1 CELIEES
8 SPQRH
13 RAHRARLCSP
23 CLHGEFCCAVEM
35 VRLTIDGREI
45 SVEAGTTIL
54 EAARRLAIR
63 IPTLCHVEDF
73 EKSASCFLCAVQ
85 IEGQAR
91 LAPSCAMP
99 AAEGMAVHTDSA
111 EVRSTRKM
119 ALELLLSD
127 HVGDCIGPCR
137 TGCPARFDIPGFVT
151 EVSAGNF
158 RRSAEIASDFLAL
171 PAALGRICPRLC
183 EARCHRCEAGEPLSV
198 AGLHRLAGDL
208 DMASAAR
215 YVPRKEGPTGKRV
228 GIVGAGP
235 AGLAAAY
242 HILKRGHAATLF
254 DSHAE
259 PGGML
264 RWGIP
269 EFRLPRAVLRK
280 EIEIVRLLGGEF
292 RMGRRLGRDFS
303 LADLRRDFDA
313 VFLAIG
319 AQGSRGLACPG
330 EELAVPA
337 IEFLE
342 KVAAGTPPAMGSEVV
357 ILGGGN
363 SAMDAARTAVRL
375 GAEKVRVLYRR
386 TRREMPCLMSE
397 VEAAEA
403 EGVGVETLVAPVR
416 LERGN
421 NGRLRLTVQRME
433 LGAPDESGRASPVPI
448 PGSESELEA
457 ACIIAAIGQT
467 VLAGC
472 MGVDE
477 LTLSRRGIAVNPAT
491 LATSIEGVFA
501 GGDAVTGA
509 DLAVRAVA
517 AGRLAAVSIDQ
528 FLSGRP
534 VRGDREMLTVLM
546 GRMSEPEL
554 ADFFRGIE
562 DTPRTPMP
570 ELPPEERV
578 KSFGEVEL
586 GFAPEVARREAGRCL
601 HCGCWKA
608 SVCTLRQYATE
619 YGADPGHF
627 AGGRRRFHRDSSHP
641 EIVYE
646 PGKCI
651 LCGACV
657 EVAAE
662 AGDGLGLAIVGRG
675 FEAAVAV
682 PLQGTLLEALPT
694 AARRAAQVCPTGA
707 VALKSDGCG
716 IPESRSQSA
725 CGEPS
730 CPQKTTAVRSG
741 ARHPLSSRSSEN
753 PK

>member
-1 CELIEES
+1 
-8 SPQRH
+8 
-13 RAHRARLCSP
+13 
-23 CLHGEFCCAVEM
+23 M
-35 VRLTIDGREI
+35 VKLKIDGREV

-54 EAARRLAIR
+54 EAAHRLGIR
-63 IPTLCHVEDF
+63 IPTLCHVENF
-73 EKSASCFLCAVQ
+73 EKAASCYLCAVQ
-85 IEGQAR
+85 IEGQAK

-99 AAEGMAVHTDSA
+99 AAEGMAVHTDSD

-158 RRSAEIASDFLAL
+158 NRSAEIASDFLTL

-183 EARCHRCEAGEPLSV
+183 EQRCHRCEAGEPLSV

-208 DMASAAR
+208 DMASEAR
-215 YVPRKEGPTGKRV
+215 YVPRRESSSGKRV
-228 GIVGAGP
+228 AIVGAGP
-235 AGLAAAY
+235 AGLTAAY
-242 HILKRGHAATLF
+242 HLLRRGHSAILF
-254 DSHAE
+254 DRHPE

-269 EFRLPRAVLRK
+269 QFRLPHAVLRK

-292 RMGRRLGRDFS
+292 RMGQRLGRDLS
-303 LADLRRDFDA
+303 LADLRCDFDA

-319 AQGSRGLACPG
+319 AQGSRGLDCPG
-330 EELAVPA
+330 EELAMPA

-342 KVAAGTPPAMGSEVV
+342 RVAGGNPPAVGSEVV
-357 ILGGGN
+357 VFGGGN
-363 SAMDAARTAVRL
+363 SAMDAARTAARL
-375 GAEKVRVLYRR
+375 GAQNARVLYRR
-386 TRREMPCLMSE
+386 TRHEMPCLMSE

-403 EGVGVETLVAPVR
+403 EGITVEMLVGPVR

-421 NGRLRLTVQRME
+421 NGRLRLAVQRME
-433 LGAPDESGRASPVPI
+433 LGEKDESGRASPVPI
-448 PGSESELEA
+448 PGSEYELEA
-457 ACIIAAIGQT
+457 TCVIAAIGQT
-467 VLAGC
+467 VLAGSL
-472 MGVDE
+472 GADE

-517 AGRLAAVSIDQ
+517 AGKLAAVSIDQ

-534 VRGDREMLTVLM
+534 VQGDHEMLAVVI
-546 GRMSEPEL
+546 GKMSEDEL
-554 ADFFRGIE
+554 AEFFRGIE
-562 DTPRTPMP
+562 DTPRAPMP
-570 ELPPEERV
+570 ELRPEARV
-578 KSFGEVEL
+578 RSFDEVEL
-586 GFAPEVARREAGRCL
+586 GFSPEVAKREAGRCVQ
-601 HCGCWKA
+601 CGCWKA

-619 YGADPGHF
+619 YGADPLRF
-627 AGGRRRFHRDSSHP
+627 AGSRRRFQRDSSHP

-657 EVAAE
+657 KVAAE

-675 FEAAVAV
+675 FDAAVAV
-682 PLQGTLLEALPT
+682 PLQGSLLEALPT

-707 VALKSDGCG
+707 IALRSDGCG
-716 IPESRSQSA
+716 GTPGNRLHPT
-725 CGEPS
+725 CGEAS
-730 CPQKTTAVRSG
+730 CSQENIAVRSG
-741 ARHPLSSRSSEN
+741 VRHPLPSPSSE
-753 PK
+753 KSK